1 MFSKIFNWFETRID
15 PYPDDVPQTSEG
27 KNVVSFIWSNLN
39 GLHGWLLG
47 LTILSAGLGIL
58 SAVMFQYIGQLVD
71 WLGK

>member
-15 PYPDDVPQTSEG
+15 PYPDDVPQTPEG

-47 LTILSAGLGIL
+47 
-58 SAVMFQYIGQLVD
+58 
-71 WLGK
+71 